1 MDWCEPHTER
11 AGQRVPAT
19 RKVNGTPMCERCFRG
34 DAIRKSEVEGSTTEG
49 EPPEGR
55 RPVGIEAFF
64 QWARRR
70 NIAVETT
77 PDIVNVLEEE

>member
-11 AGQRVPAT
+11 AGRRVPAT
-19 RKVNGTPMCERCFRG
+19 RNVSGTPMCERCFRG
-34 DAIRKSEVEGSTTEG
+34 YAIRKSEIEASTAEG
-49 EPPEGR
+49 EHLEGR

-64 QWARRR
+64 HWARRR